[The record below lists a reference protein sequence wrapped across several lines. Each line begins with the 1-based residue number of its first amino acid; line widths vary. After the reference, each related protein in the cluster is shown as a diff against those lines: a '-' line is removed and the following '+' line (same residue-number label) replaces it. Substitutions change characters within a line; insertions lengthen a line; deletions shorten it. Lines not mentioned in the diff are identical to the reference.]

1 MRARHV
7 IAVVV
12 VLVIG
17 IGAKEFLFPP
27 KQAGAGPVPGASIN
41 VLKMQRDMDLK
52 RIPAQNIRDASFVFE
67 NE

>member
-1 MRARHV
+1 MRAHHV

-27 KQAGAGPVPGASIN
+27 KQAGAGPVSGASMN
-41 VLKMQRDMDLK
+41 VLEMHRDMDMR
-52 RIPAQNIRDASFVFE
+52 RIPAQNLRDETFVFE
-67 NE
+67 NK